1 MILDLVRHAGIGRD
15 GFLDGRTDPTQLPR
29 VPAELVQAYEALA
42 WERVISSPRLRALHT
57 ASALAAP
64 RGLEVVAQAEWEE
77 LDFGDWDGLALQDL
91 PEEALAAFHAD
102 PHACP
107 PPNGESWGHYE
118 RRITRGLDMLLDDDA
133 PPATLVVT
141 HGGPMRMVLSQ
152 VCGLPLSLC
161 WALRI
166 DHGTRLRVWL
176 ERSETGFQ
184 GELLELQQ
192 AG

>member
-1 MILDLVRHAGIGRD
+1 MILDLVRHASIDRD
-15 GFLDGRTDPTQLPR
+15 GFLDGRTDPIQLPR
-29 VPAELVQAYEALA
+29 VPGELIEGYEGQG

-57 ASALAAP
+57 ATALAAP
-64 RGLEVVAQAEWEE
+64 RGLDVVAQAEWEE
-77 LDFGDWDGLALQDL
+77 LDFGDWDGLSLQSL
-91 PEEALAAFHAD
+91 PEDALAAFHTD
-102 PHACP
+102 PHGNP

-118 RRITRGLDMLLDDDA
+118 RRIARGLDMLLDDDV
-133 PPATLVVT
+133 PPATVVVT
-141 HGGPMRMVLSQ
+141 HGGPIRMVLSQ

-166 DHGTRLRVWL
+166 DHGTRLRVSL
-176 ERSETGFQ
+176 ERTETGFQ